1 MKCLHQKLTLLLAFL
16 TVFIISISHTVHA
29 RHKCPKVPAPP
40 GVMGVLSSSTLI
52 PSGSTMAAARS
63 SETFGCDL
71 GHPSE
76 NFYKPKNKRVTLF
89 LKDNFMQLK
98 LESAQGHGKHL
109 VAMANLAG
117 CTSNGH
123 AFAKLVRKNYVH
135 VFDDKLSDL
144 YMDTSIKLASKTSER
159 ILNLISNSPLLASRC
174 ESS

>member
-16 TVFIISISHTVHA
+16 TVFIIAISPSVHA

-40 GVMGVLSSSTLI
+40 GVMGVLSSCTLL

-63 SETFGCDL
+63 SETFWCDL
-71 GHPSE
+71 GHRSQ

-89 LKDNFMQLK
+89 LIDNFMQLK
-98 LESAQGHGKHL
+98 LESARGHGKHL

>member
-1 MKCLHQKLTLLLAFL
+1 M
-16 TVFIISISHTVHA
+16 
-29 RHKCPKVPAPP
+29 
-40 GVMGVLSSSTLI
+40 
-52 PSGSTMAAARS
+52 
-63 SETFGCDL
+63 
-71 GHPSE
+71 
-76 NFYKPKNKRVTLF
+76 NKRVTLF

-98 LESAQGHGKHL
+98 LESARGHGKHL